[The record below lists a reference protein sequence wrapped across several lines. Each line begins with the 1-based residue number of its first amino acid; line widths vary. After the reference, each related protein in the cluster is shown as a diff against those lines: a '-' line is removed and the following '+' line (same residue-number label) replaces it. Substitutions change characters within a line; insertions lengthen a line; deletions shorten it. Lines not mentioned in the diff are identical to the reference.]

1 MRDAR
6 VVLKFVTY
14 ASIGAVGTLA
24 QYVVLVATV
33 ASGRAGPV
41 AGSVSGA
48 VVGAFVNYCLNRRLT
63 FRSAGS
69 HLKTLPKFAATA
81 CLGVLVNGVVMKVLT
96 DDNRVNYMIAQ
107 VLATGLV
114 LALTFLINSVWTFR
128 QQRPNGS
135 ALLAAQAARP
145 QPVQTAVDRK

>member
-6 VVLKFVTY
+6 VVLKFVSY

-24 QYVVLVATV
+24 QYVVLVAAV

-48 VVGAFVNYCLNRRLT
+48 VVGALVNYCLNRRLT

-69 HLKTLPKFAATA
+69 HLKTLPKFSATA
-81 CLGVLVNGVVMKVLT
+81 GLGVLVNGVVMKLLT
-96 DDNRVNYMIAQ
+96 DDNRVNYMVAQ
-107 VLATGLV
+107 VISTGLV
-114 LALTFLINSVWTFR
+114 LVLTFLINSVWTFR
-128 QQRPNGS
+128 QQRPNGP
-135 ALLAAQAARP
+135 ARLAAQAAMT
-145 QPVQTAVDRK
+145 QSAQTTVDRK